1 MTDETRWPEGFCD
14 IGNKTF
20 LWVKNNKA
28 DWVDF
33 TLKEMDNP
41 TGLFLQWKEYLQN
54 NKDAESKKNGPIS
67 FKASKNA

>member
-20 LWVKNNKA
+20 LWVKNNKS

-33 TLKEMDNP
+33 TLKEMDKP
-41 TGLFLQWKEYLQN
+41 TGLFLQWKKYLQN
-54 NKDAESKKNGPIS
+54 NKDAESTKIKQIS
-67 FKASKNA
+67 FKASETN